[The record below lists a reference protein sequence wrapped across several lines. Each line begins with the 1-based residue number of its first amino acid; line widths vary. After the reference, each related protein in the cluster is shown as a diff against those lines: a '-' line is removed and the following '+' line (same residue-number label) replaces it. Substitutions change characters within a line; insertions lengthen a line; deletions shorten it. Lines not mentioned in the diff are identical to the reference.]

1 MVRPGLAAKVGNFC
15 DLCNF
20 LSIFPPKS
28 CQGAG
33 RAAPAPCFGWAKNLS
48 RYYIYIMSVFCFP
61 L

>member
-28 CQGAG
+28 CQFAG
-33 RAAPAPCFGWAKNLS
+33 NALPHSPVLAGPRNIPDT
-48 RYYIYIMSVFCFP
+48 IYI
-61 L
+61 